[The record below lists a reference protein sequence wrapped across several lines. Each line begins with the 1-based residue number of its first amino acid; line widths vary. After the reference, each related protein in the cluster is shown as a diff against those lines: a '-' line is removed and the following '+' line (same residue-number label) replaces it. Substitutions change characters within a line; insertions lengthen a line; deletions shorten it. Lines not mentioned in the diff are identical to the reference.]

1 MLPYDCLQYYL
12 SISYCLSSF
21 LLCISML
28 SCIYFSVTIIPLLV
42 VKTKTMAIKKY
53 TNINDVIEHLT
64 DSDEDEDYIDV
75 MINEETNSK
84 QYDTTGSEDEEN
96 MPLAAHAASKP
107 DVTASSE
114 DEDEMPVA
122 LLQSTND
129 PTSSTSSKK
138 TSEKRIFIWRKRDL
152 PQAPHVFY
160 GSQLSLSDEP
170 KIPLQYFSMFLQKS

>member
-1 MLPYDCLQYYL
+1 MPRYDCLQYYL

-21 LLCISML
+21 LFYISIL

-42 VKTKTMAIKKY
+42 MKTKTRAIKKY

-64 DSDEDEDYIDV
+64 NSYLSDLSELSEDEDNTDV
-75 MINEETNSK
+75 LINEETNSK
-84 QYDTTGSEDEEN
+84 QYDTTSSEDEEN
-96 MPLAAHAASKP
+96 IPLAAHAASKP

-129 PTSSTSSKK
+129 PTSSTSAKK
-138 TSEKRIFIWRKRDL
+138 TNKKRIFIWRKRDL

-160 GSQLSLSDEP
+160 GS
-170 KIPLQYFSMFLQKS
+170 